1 MDGQDTGSGPSL
13 MARLRPWLIWAAGAL
28 FFCYGFFHRVSTSVM
43 TDDLM
48 RDFGMSGAV
57 LGNLSALYFY
67 AYASVQLPAGVLVD
81 RFGARRVLTVA
92 AMVCASGSV
101 LFGMADS
108 LSMAFAGRLLIGL
121 GAGFA
126 LIGAFKLGTVWFP
139 AERFAFVTGLTAMLG
154 SAGALLGQAPLAGLI
169 AVTGWRPALIGVGL
183 FGFIL
188 AAGIWISAREPKAD
202 PASPAPKPAALA
214 NVFQGIGSV
223 LSTIHNW
230 AVALILLSMVIP
242 MLAFAALWGVPF
254 MMEAYGL
261 DRPTAGSAMSAFI
274 LGHGAGAPFMG
285 WLSDRLRRRKLLMII
300 GSSTTLL
307 SMLVVIYL
315 TNLPLL
321 VIYVVLLVGGV
332 TSGATMVCFAV
343 AREYNRAERSGTAL
357 GFVNL
362 LNILGAALFQP
373 FIGWL
378 LDLTWDGRMEGGAR
392 VYTVEGFQTALI
404 GMIVVSVLGTITAML
419 VRETHCRPLEGR

>member
-1 MDGQDTGSGPSL
+1 MDGYDTGSGPSP
-13 MARLRPWLIWAAGAL
+13 MARLRPWLIWGSGAL

-81 RFGARRVLTVA
+81 RFGARRVLTIA

-139 AERFAFVTGLTAMLG
+139 AERFAFITGLTAMVG

-169 AVTGWRPALIGVGL
+169 AVTGWRPTLIGVGL
-183 FGFIL
+183 FGFVL
-188 AAGIWISAREPKAD
+188 AAGIWISAREPKAN
-202 PASPAPKPAALA
+202 PTSSVPKPAASA
-214 NVFQGIGSV
+214 SVFKGIGSV
-223 LSTIHNW
+223 LLTVHNW
-230 AVALILLSMVIP
+230 AFALILLSMAIP
-242 MLAFAALWGVPF
+242 LLAFAALWGVPF

-261 DRPTAGSAMSAFI
+261 DRPTAGSAMSTFI
-274 LGHGAGAPFMG
+274 LGHGAGAPLMG
-285 WLSDRLRRRKLLMII
+285 WLSDRLRRRKLLLIV

-321 VIYVVLLVGGV
+321 VIYLVLLVGGIC
-332 TSGATMVCFAV
+332 SGATMVSFAA
-343 AREYNRAERSGTAL
+343 ARESNPAETSGTAL

-378 LDLTWDGRMEGGAR
+378 LDLTWDGQMEGGAR
-392 VYTVEGFQTALI
+392 VYTVEGFQMAFI
-404 GMIVVSVLGTITAML
+404 GMIVVSGLGTITALL
-419 VRETHCRPLEGR
+419 VRETHCRPVEG